1 MNKSQASNT
10 KRSISSK
17 RTAMMPSL
25 NDYSSRKEWEEVC
38 WRKIISSQKLLDLL
52 VTPHERH
59 DLVMRAA
66 AMEGLASGKSYRQ
79 ISREFFV
86 SLQTISGAKKAVAE
100 NNYRSYAER
109 GKKERKKREYS
120 ADPTFSKPKR
130 RGRTVRTKYGNI
142 HMPY

>member
-1 MNKSQASNT
+1 MNKSQASNAR
-10 KRSISSK
+10 RSISSK
-17 RTAMMPSL
+17 RMAMIPSL
-25 NDYSSRKEWEEVC
+25 DNYSSRKEWEEVC
-38 WRKIISSQKLLDLL
+38 WRRIVGSQELLDLL
-52 VTPHERH
+52 VTPHERR

-100 NNYRSYAER
+100 NSYRSYAER

-120 ADPTFSKPKR
+120 AGPTFSKPKR
-130 RGRTVRTKYGNI
+130 RGRPVRTKYGTI
-142 HMPY
+142 HIPY

>member
-1 MNKSQASNT
+1 M
-10 KRSISSK
+10 I
-17 RTAMMPSL
+17 PSL
-25 NDYSSRKEWEEVC
+25 NDYSSRKEWEEVY
-38 WRKIISSQKLLDLL
+38 WRRIVGSQKLLDLL
-52 VTPHERH
+52 VTPPERH

-66 AMEGLASGKSYRQ
+66 AIEGLTSGKSYRQ

-120 ADPTFSKPKR
+120 AGPACSKSKR
-130 RGRTVRTKYGNI
+130 RGRPVRTKYGTI
-142 HMPY
+142 HVPY